1 MNKKVSKKL
10 KKEEKAKKSKAPKK
24 SAKKKRGNP
33 FDKMPL
39 EKQIATARKLAK
51 KAPNSG
57 FKKYWENKLKE
68 LEKKKR

>member
-1 MNKKVSKKL
+1 MNKT
-10 KKEEKAKKSKAPKK
+10 KKSKASKSGHKK
-24 SAKKKRGNP
+24 RRGNP

-39 EKQIATARKLAK
+39 EKRIETAKKLIK

-57 FKKYWENKLKE
+57 FKKYWEKKLKE